1 MLSPTE
7 AKDLLEKSIPEVT
20 VKVMV
25 PFRGSFLV
33 RGELEDPNEAEFT
46 PFFIVNPNTS
56 QIDEFSPAYD
66 GDMPTIIKAFSQP
79 SLV

>member
-7 AKDLLEKSIPEVT
+7 AKVLLEQTLPEVS

-33 RGELEDPNEAEFT
+33 RGQLEDPNEADFT
-46 PFFIVNPNTS
+46 PFFIINPSTS
-56 QIDEFSPAYD
+56 AIEEFSVIYD
-66 GDMPTIIKAFSQP
+66 GDPLLIMKAFSQP